1 MTLVVGCSALA
12 ADEAGKLRR
21 NNRIFSI
28 QAERTSGWK
37 PAQVLFL
44 VRRKFYYDILISW
57 LIPGQKDS
65 YSASRNRYP
74 YKELRSDGL
83 VLAKST
89 S

>member
-44 VRRKFYYDILISW
+44 VRRKFYIRHTHQLVNSRTE
-57 LIPGQKDS
+57 GQ
-65 YSASRNRYP
+65 
-74 YKELRSDGL
+74 L
-83 VLAKST
+83 
-89 S
+89 